1 MLSSIY
7 PNGEVKQDIWRKDK
21 RFPGY
26 YVDLS
31 QANTRR
37 GQKNKEQ
44 ERPEGKKGEKQR
56 TKKQKFKNPRT
67 QGTSISWGKVMGKST
82 P

>member
-31 QANTRR
+31 HANTRR

-44 ERPEGKKGEKQR
+44 EHPEGKKGEKIRQ
-56 TKKQKFKNPRT
+56 TGEKEA
-67 QGTSISWGKVMGKST
+67 TS
-82 P
+82 